1 MPCSEEALLALHREI
16 VARNALAE
24 GLVYLQISRGAEDRD
39 FVYHQTLTPT
49 FVMFT
54 QARNVLGNPAIET
67 GLKIVTAPEGR
78 WSRRDIKTVQ
88 LLYPSLVKTAA
99 RDKDADDVFLVE
111 DGLITEASGANAHI
125 VDRNGTL
132 ITRALSHAILTGITR
147 GSVLDLARAAGLPAE
162 ERAFSVEEAKSAAE
176 CFISSA
182 TSFVMPV
189 VKIDGQTI
197 GDGRPGP
204 ITRRLR
210 ALYLEHQLA
219 TAI

>member
-1 MPCSEEALLALHREI
+1 
-16 VARNALAE
+16 
-24 GLVYLQISRGAEDRD
+24 
-39 FVYHQTLTPT
+39 
-49 FVMFT
+49 
-54 QARNVLGNPAIET
+54 
-67 GLKIVTAPEGR
+67 
-78 WSRRDIKTVQ
+78 VQ

-99 RDKDADDVFLVE
+99 HDKDADDVFLVE

-125 VDRNGTL
+125 VDRTGTL
-132 ITRALSHAILTGITR
+132 ITRALSHAILAGITR

-189 VKIDGQTI
+189 VAIDGQTI

-210 ALYLEHQLA
+210 ALYLEQQLA